1 MSLNIN
7 YIIFSLLGLFII
19 ILLFLFIS
27 IFRKIRSASTDK
39 FNVIQFPIETNKK
52 IKDFINEVSDYLNKL
67 GKLVS
72 HEQKQAVTE
81 INERLKI
88 FESFANEKIRSC
100 SCIRKDMNILSKKIL
115 LMGS

>member
-1 MSLNIN
+1 MSFNIN
-7 YIIFSLLGLFII
+7 YLIFLLLGLFIL
-19 ILLFLFIS
+19 ILLILFIS

-39 FNVIQFPIETNKK
+39 INVIQFPIETNNK

-72 HEQKQAVTE
+72 TDQKQAVKE

-88 FESFANEKIRSC
+88 FETFANEKIKNYNYIKKDTN
-100 SCIRKDMNILSKKIL
+100 IRNKKIL
-115 LMGS
+115 LTEY